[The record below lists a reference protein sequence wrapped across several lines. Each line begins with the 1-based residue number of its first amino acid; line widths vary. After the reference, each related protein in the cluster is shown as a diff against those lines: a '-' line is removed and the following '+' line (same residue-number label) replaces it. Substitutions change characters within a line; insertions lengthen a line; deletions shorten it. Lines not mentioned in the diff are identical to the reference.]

1 MRAASL
7 AAAVVLTLLAL
18 PGAAG
23 ERKPTTRVHVETF
36 TAGFTSAEGESLSFA
51 RLEEQLTGGENPDTR
66 ARKLAGRSAGEIVL
80 IHSTSWRWEK
90 DGRIVLTYVAWA
102 KDGQLRAGA
111 EVLPRLSPPG
121 QTDPLNPRPAE
132 IRRLDP
138 LAHGLRHLAFLL
150 RTDREGKVAASLGPR
165 SVEALKR
172 LEPDVAGEIESQ

>member
-18 PGAAG
+18 PGAA
-23 ERKPTTRVHVETF
+23 KPTTRVHVETF
-36 TAGFTSAEGESLSFA
+36 TVGFTSTEGEALFFS

-66 ARKLAGRSAGEIVL
+66 ARKLAGRVAGEIVL

-102 KDGQLRAGA
+102 KEGRLRGA
-111 EVLPRLSPPG
+111 EVLPKLSPPG
-121 QTDPLNPRPAE
+121 QTDPLNPRPAK
-132 IRRLDP
+132 IKRLDP

-172 LEPDVAGEIESQ
+172 LEPDVAGEIESR